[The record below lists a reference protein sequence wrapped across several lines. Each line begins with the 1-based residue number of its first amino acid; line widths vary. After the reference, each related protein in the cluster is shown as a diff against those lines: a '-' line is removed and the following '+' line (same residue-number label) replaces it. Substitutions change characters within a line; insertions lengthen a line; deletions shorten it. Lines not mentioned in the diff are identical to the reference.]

1 MTFFIFGLL
10 VLKEFAC
17 PLCTALLKLFP
28 TLSGQLSNACQT
40 FRSTPSSFPLL
51 SGPSPHF
58 PVHSSIFPSTFLA
71 PPHISGPLF
80 HLFLYFLCPSPHF
93 RSTLPSFPLL
103 SWPLPTFSGLLF
115 HFPSTLLAPPHI
127 FRSTLPSFILLSWP
141 LPTFSGPLFHLSL
154 YFLGPSPHFP
164 VHSFIFPSILLA
176 PPHIFRSTL
185 TSLTCTYLKYSC
197 VTSCLCQ

>member
-80 HLFLYFLCPSPHF
+80 HLSLYFLGPSPHF
-93 RSTLPSFPLL
+93 RSTLSSFPLL
-103 SWPLPTFSGLLF
+103 SWPLP
-115 HFPSTLLAPPHI
+115 I
-127 FRSTLPSFILLSWP
+127 
-141 LPTFSGPLFHLSL
+141 FSGPLFYLSL

-164 VHSFIFPSILLA
+164 VHPFIFPSILLA